1 MRTVGDWVLAALGLM
16 TLLVLALVLWWFGP
30 WHATVAF
37 GIWSIL
43 SAPLLIIGYRRTGS
57 RWLLYLGSGLIPSG
71 LSIALL
77 GGDAYP
83 WDVGSFFALHP
94 VAAALPFPIRIA
106 WTRRLLSRS
115 DDPQD
120 RWVLTAIT
128 SVVSAVVFVGT
139 ISWARAEAERP
150 AENRA
155 HVSLFA
161 GCYEVELGPWIPS
174 VMLGHAAQ
182 GIVPARI
189 RLDTTR
195 GDGYSWEA
203 TKPLIRPGWQD
214 GDAYWVPTDS
224 KRVELVWHNGFNG
237 VRLSLHRRG
246 SELRGRAVGH
256 TDVGGFWPESRALV
270 RARPIACSEVPVD
283 SVRANRTR
291 ERAQRRGE

>member
-1 MRTVGDWVLAALGLM
+1 MRTIGDWVLAALGQM

-30 WHATVAF
+30 WHATLAF

-71 LSIALL
+71 LIIALL

-83 WDVGSFFALHP
+83 WDVWYVFALHA
-94 VAAALPFPIRIA
+94 VAATLPLPITIA

-115 DDPQD
+115 DNPQD

-139 ISWARAEAERP
+139 ISWARAEAERR
-150 AENRA
+150 AENWA
-155 HVSLFA
+155 YVPDFA

-189 RLDTTR
+189 GSIPL
-195 GDGYSWEA
+195 EA
-203 TKPLIRPGWQD
+203 MIRSS
-214 GDAYWVPTDS
+214 ATN
-224 KRVELVWHNGFNG
+224 L
-237 VRLSLHRRG
+237 
-246 SELRGRAVGH
+246 
-256 TDVGGFWPESRALV
+256 
-270 RARPIACSEVPVD
+270 
-283 SVRANRTR
+283 
-291 ERAQRRGE
+291 